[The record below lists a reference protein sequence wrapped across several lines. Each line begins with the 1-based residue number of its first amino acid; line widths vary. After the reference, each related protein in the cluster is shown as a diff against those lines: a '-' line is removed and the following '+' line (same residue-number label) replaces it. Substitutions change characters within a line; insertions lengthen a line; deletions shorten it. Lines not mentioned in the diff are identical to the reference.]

1 MQYYSNIIIINIILS
16 LLHESRSDAKCW
28 ICIHKNCSELEASYG
43 HTGWEAVT
51 NEAEFDVRNL
61 FSVVMKWTP
70 DFLPSFISLNTNID
84 N

>member
-1 MQYYSNIIIINIILS
+1 MKVGVMQS
-16 LLHESRSDAKCW
+16 AGF
-28 ICIHKNCSELEASYG
+28 CIHKNCSELEASYG